1 MKVSNKKQIQNILI
15 IFLLITYLVIQFFG
29 LIFLSNQSTN
39 TYCESLIDKENE
51 VIKNSNQIY
60 FDFFNADIFY
70 KTLDIFPE
78 IENVKCLSFESTLN
92 RNRIILTSNNFYNLA
107 IILTYLASIF
117 FFALLK
123 FKNIFIFMAFINL
136 SYFNITKIFFKEF
149 FLNYYFLL
157 GALTVF
163 YII

>member
-117 FFALLK
+117 SLHC
-123 FKNIFIFMAFINL
+123 
-136 SYFNITKIFFKEF
+136 
-149 FLNYYFLL
+149 
-157 GALTVF
+157 
-163 YII
+163 